1 MYVLGQACGVVGT
14 VITLLQPQF
23 RRKEHILICTMLNN
37 AMNGLNFL
45 LIGQTGSAVFLCLVA
60 IVQSMIS
67 MRHERQKTVVSYSE
81 TILFFLLYVGF
92 GFYGMISTEGFVWAI
107 NMQNLIELLPI
118 VGALMLMLS
127 VFAKSE
133 QRTRV
138 FLLLNGASWAVYS
151 AIIGATAFF
160 SATASMISAAI
171 ALWKYRV
178 ARVSEVSNS

>member
-1 MYVLGQACGVVGT
+1 MRLAA
-14 VITLLQPQF
+14 LA
-23 RRKEHILICTMLNN
+23 N
-37 AMNGLNFL
+37 ARQG
-45 LIGQTGSAVFLCLVA
+45 VFLCLVA
-60 IVQSMIS
+60 IVQSMIY

-107 NMQNLIELLPI
+107 NIQNLIELLPI

-160 SATASMISAAI
+160 SAIASMISTSI
-171 ALWKYRV
+171 ALWKYRTTC
-178 ARVSEVSNS
+178 EH